1 MTSIAMH
8 FFAILDSALLR
19 ERLGRLVQELHL
31 RAAEGHFGYGLA
43 LLFKD
48 TRDQLAFRLAGL
60 AGLDF
65 LTAFTGFS
73 AGVR

>member
-8 FFAILDSALLR
+8 FFVILDSALLR
-19 ERLGRLVQELHL
+19 ERLGRLVQELNCTS
-31 RAAEGHFGYGLA
+31 RRGHFGHGLA
-43 LLFKD
+43 LLFED